1 MPRRRA
7 RRDADDDVLADQ
19 DDAATAAD
27 DGDKSKSQRKRE
39 LLALDPLV
47 AEIVELSERQFAT
60 LPLSEDVATAL
71 RAARP
76 MTRAARKRQLRYARG
91 LLAAEDHAAVSAAV
105 QRLKQP
111 QRSAVAA
118 MHELEDWRARLLAGD
133 PALEAELLARFP
145 ALAADELRRLVDEAC
160 AAREQG
166 RGPKAARTLFR
177 RLGELRGD
185 GP

>member
-1 MPRRRA
+1 MSRRRA
-7 RRDADDDVLADQ
+7 RRDADDDFLADE
-19 DDAATAAD
+19 DEAATSTD

-47 AEIVELSERQFAT
+47 AEIVELSERQFAS
-60 LPLSEDVATAL
+60 LPLSEGLAAAL

-91 LLAAEDHAAVSAAV
+91 LLASEDHAAVTAAV

-111 QRSAVAA
+111 QRAAVAA
-118 MHELEDWRARLLAGD
+118 MHELEDWRERLLAGD

-145 ALAADELRRLVDEAC
+145 ALGADELRRLVDEAR
-160 AAREQG
+160 AARDHG

-185 GP
+185 QP